1 MQSEARGEE
10 VKMPESPMRL
20 HPLAPDVKCPA
31 CGADLVF
38 VRRRLLADL
47 YECASGG
54 QCRRQVLHYRTK
66 ETQTCGYAALYT
78 WGVFGEWTACVKKAA
93 KEKG

>member
-1 MQSEARGEE
+1 
-10 VKMPESPMRL
+10 MRL

-47 YECASGG
+47 YECASDG
-54 QCRRQVLHYRTK
+54 QCKRQVLHYRTK
-66 ETQTCGYAALYT
+66 EAQTCGYAVLYT
-78 WGVFGEWTACVKKAA
+78 LGRFGEWTACDMR
-93 KEKG
+93 GTQQS

>member
-1 MQSEARGEE
+1 
-10 VKMPESPMRL
+10 VPELSMRL

-47 YECASGG
+47 YECTSGG
-54 QCRRQVLHYRTK
+54 PCKRQVLHYRTK
-66 ETQTCGYAALYT
+66 DAQTCGCAVLYNL
-78 WGVFGEWTACVKKAA
+78 GRFGEWTACGMCGTKKS
-93 KEKG
+93 